1 MDHAQFGMRA
11 RPFRP
16 GPDPT
21 AYFPAAPHEEVLAAL
36 RQAMAADEPFA
47 VLTGEP
53 GVGKTLLAQ
62 VLLERVGDEA
72 ITAVITN
79 SHFETRT
86 ALLQALLYDLG
97 LTYEHKSEQELRL
110 ALTDCLMTRMK
121 EDRRTL
127 IIIDEAHHLSAD
139 CLEELRLL
147 ANLEARQCRGMQV
160 ILLGLPELIET
171 LQRPELRAL
180 AQRITTRV
188 CLGRLDADESAEY
201 IRSQIRAAGQ
211 LADEVFSDEA
221 IELLAKSAQGLP
233 RILNQTARHALQL
246 TCQSGGDQVDAE
258 AVLEALALIGVEPPA
273 EEKPESPGD
282 AIDAFRLGMIDTHRL
297 ASTANR

>member
-21 AYFPAAPHEEVLAAL
+21 AYFPAAPHEEALAAL
-36 RQAMAADEPFA
+36 RRAMAADEPFA

-79 SHFETRT
+79 SHLETRT

-97 LTYEHKSEQELRL
+97 LSYEHKSEQELRL
-110 ALTDCLMTRMK
+110 TLTDCLLTRMSEGK
-121 EDRRTL
+121 RTL
-127 IIIDEAHHLSAD
+127 IVIDEAHHLSAD

-160 ILLGLPELIET
+160 ILIGLPELTET

-188 CLGRLDADESAEY
+188 CLGRLDADESAEF
-201 IRSQIRAAGQ
+201 IRRQVRAAGGH
-211 LADEVFSDEA
+211 DDGIFSDEA
-221 IELLAKSAQGLP
+221 IELLAKSAQGVP
-233 RILNQTARHALQL
+233 RILNQAARQSMQL
-246 TCQSGGDQVDAE
+246 TCESGGEQVDAE
-258 AVLEALALIGVEPPA
+258 AVLEALAQIGVEPPA
-273 EEKPESPGD
+273 EEKAESPAA
-282 AIDAFRLGMIDTHRL
+282 AIDAFRLGMIDQHRL
-297 ASTANR
+297 AATANR